1 MDLIKG
7 LMAEEIGGKEVKGL
21 SSMFNQVLSSKEDT
35 KAVIKAVIKAGIREL
50 TKGDTNNT
58 SKVVIS
64 SITKVATPISRD
76 SKVKD
81 INRGLGIR
89 DHHSTP
95 TIAMQVVLPTDMVL
109 WTIIRG
115 AVISVMEAGTTTE
128 GEDKIKTIAQT
139 NAKESGEQQQE
150 TPICT
155 KN

>member
-1 MDLIKG
+1 
-7 LMAEEIGGKEVKGL
+7 MAEEIGGKEVKGL

-35 KAVIKAVIKAGIREL
+35 KAVIKADIREL

-58 SKVVIS
+58 SNVAIS

-81 INRGLGIR
+81 INRDLGIR
-89 DHHSTP
+89 DHNSTP

-115 AVISVMEAGTTTE
+115 AAISVMEAGTTTQRE
-128 GEDKIKTIAQT
+128 GKIKTIAQT
-139 NAKESGEQQQE
+139 NAKESGEQEQE